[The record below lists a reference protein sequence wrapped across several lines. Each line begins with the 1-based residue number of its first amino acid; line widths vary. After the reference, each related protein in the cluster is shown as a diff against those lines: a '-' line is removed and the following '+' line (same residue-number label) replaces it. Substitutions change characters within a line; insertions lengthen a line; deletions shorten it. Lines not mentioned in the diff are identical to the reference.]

1 MPEPF
6 EIDEMPYELKVN
18 GLPVRSV
25 HIRRARHSVDDFQ
38 VVITDPQ
45 IGSFSLNEG
54 FKLETREDGASWH
67 LVTLEQLKKTLA
79 EHSEHLR
86 PADLP
91 KSSERAELQ
100 LLGHLED
107 VDIRQRSSP
116 RVDKIA
122 GHARCVTHVQ
132 AVLYEA
138 GIPHQVSG
146 TVFLVPDAGQAR
158 IALIR
163 AGFEHSPISPG
174 AFVEPGAD
182 SAIYLLERPRSGGR
196 SRGRN

>member
-25 HIRRARHSVDDFQ
+25 HIRRVHYSVDDFQ

-45 IGSFSLNEG
+45 IGSFSLTDRFE
-54 FKLETREDGASWH
+54 LETREDGENWH

-79 EHSEHLR
+79 ERSEYLR

-91 KSSERAELQ
+91 KSSEGAELQ
-100 LLGHLED
+100 LLGQLED
-107 VDIRQRSSP
+107 VDLRQRRLS
-116 RVDKIA
+116 RMDKIA
-122 GHARCVTHVQ
+122 GHVRCLNHVQ

-138 GIPHQVSG
+138 AIPHLVSG
-146 TVFLVPDAGQAR
+146 TVFLVPDAAQAR
-158 IALIR
+158 IALIG
-163 AGFEHSPISPG
+163 AGFEHSTISAG

-182 SAIYLLERPRSGGR
+182 SAIYLLEHPRSGGR
-196 SRGRN
+196 SRERN